1 MTDDRT
7 PQDNHLL
14 FRPDTFF
21 LKPWRG
27 WGVVRDRRGR
37 VIDRYTG
44 EGQGRTG
51 TRSATSQMTFT
62 FASGLVQTSE
72 IDILSDDDG
81 HYFARDPRSGIEG
94 RGRFIGDE
102 FRWTFDAMPIPNLS
116 GPLGRR
122 LRARMTATYT
132 LTSPSTA
139 VGLTQVRL
147 FGLVVR
153 TMTAFFQ
160 HV

>member
-1 MTDDRT
+1 M
-7 PQDNHLL
+7 

-27 WGVVRDRRGR
+27 WGVVRDHRGR

-44 EGQGRTG
+44 EGQGRSS
-51 TRSATSQMTFT
+51 TRSASSSMTFT
-62 FASGLVQTSE
+62 FASGLIHTVE
-72 IDILSDDDG
+72 MDILSDDQD
-81 HYFARDPRSGIEG
+81 HYYARDPKTGMEG

-102 FRWTFDAMPIPNLS
+102 FRWTFNAMPIPGLT
-116 GPLGRR
+116 GILGKL
-122 LRARMTATYT
+122 LRAQTTAHYT
-132 LTSPSTA
+132 LVSPSMA

-147 FGLVVR
+147 FGFVTR
-153 TMTAFFQ
+153 TMTTFFQ